1 MLLIYSKRLL
11 AEIVQLKS
19 VWTNDIFTQVNTSFY
34 AMTRTRNQIVIIS
47 TQMWM
52 FLWYLQQITIICK
65 RIQSNGR
72 LAQWL
77 TDEIITE
84 MSQFND
90 VTIFPIST

>member
-65 RIQSNGR
+65 RSQSNGR